1 MRHWHFYIA
10 SKVRLPS
17 PDCSHVFRRTPGA
30 GMARVCGVS
39 HVSTSHRCSIRN
51 ICASALTTL
60 LVASL
65 SVTRTSATF
74 ELLEQV
80 GNAASVAR
88 AVRMASDALGGV
100 DNGGVFI
107 KTMHGRGC
115 LDSGCC
121 TLFWRVLRQRPVW
134 PTFTEQ
140 DGGAQ
145 QTTPRQHSTKKSQ
158 ALRINARCPPWSWLK
173 WSADGPLIV
182 SQQPLSKMCLTCDNA
197 EPGCVAQ
204 VSQCRGGL
212 DQQWRLRFASN
223 WTTEFGEP
231 LFGITSF
238 YAPQRCLTLVNGGG
252 DGDFYALQSCARPQ
266 PSEWQAFYV
275 VRSPL
280 KP

>member
-1 MRHWHFYIA
+1 M
-10 SKVRLPS
+10 L
-17 PDCSHVFRRTPGA
+17 
-30 GMARVCGVS
+30 
-39 HVSTSHRCSIRN
+39 
-51 ICASALTTL
+51 
-60 LVASL
+60 
-65 SVTRTSATF
+65 
-74 ELLEQV
+74 ELC
-80 GNAASVAR
+80 R
-88 AVRMASDALGGV
+88 
-100 DNGGVFI
+100 
-107 KTMHGRGC
+107 
-115 LDSGCC
+115 
-121 TLFWRVLRQRPVW
+121 
-134 PTFTEQ
+134 
-140 DGGAQ
+140 
-145 QTTPRQHSTKKSQ
+145 SQ